1 MKNFSSKGI
10 RFSGDSIKS
19 CVGFIDLVDSTK
31 NTITMEGLDYI
42 RRYYSTFINS
52 VSDLVKSSSGKVV
65 KNIGDCLLFYFP
77 KTSNDKNENSFR
89 EVIECALKI
98 LDKRYSINDELSEQ
112 HLPPFNFRISIDYG
126 VVDLALVGDYSQ
138 IDLFGSTLNL
148 CSKINSSSSLSIP
161 NEIIIGDNFYRI
173 LKSFSSI
180 VEDFNF
186 SNNGEYKLTET
197 TGYPTYNVKRKSYSS
212 SSLNTTTN
220 INDTTSSLHNDKQLS
235 TSISE
240 NSLDNSHYISNSSKE
255 KDLFSHKNNNNNNK
269 RIILVDDEQ
278 DILFTYRAFLKDY
291 NYEVTSFTDPSK
303 ALNYI
308 RDHNNFND
316 ILVVLDIRMKNLNGF
331 QLHQQIKSIDPT
343 IKILFV
349 TALDI
354 LDELLSIVPGV
365 SKDQI
370 MRKPVDRKIFTNT
383 VKKLIN

>member
-1 MKNFSSKGI
+1 
-10 RFSGDSIKS
+10 
-19 CVGFIDLVDSTK
+19 
-31 NTITMEGLDYI
+31 MEGLDYI

-52 VSDLVKSSSGKVV
+52 VSDLVKSSNGKVV

-77 KTSNDKNENSFR
+77 KTSNDKNENAFR
-89 EVIECALKI
+89 EVIEYALTV
-98 LDKRYSINDELSEQ
+98 LNKRFSINDELSKQ

-148 CSKINSSSSLSIP
+148 CSKINSSSLSIP
-161 NEIIIGDNFYRI
+161 NEIIIGDNFYRV

-180 VEDFNF
+180 DKDYNF
-186 SNNGEYKLTET
+186 SNNGEYKITET
-197 TGYPTYNVKRKSYSS
+197 IGYPTYTLQRKCSSLSFITINNDTSSYPNAQSS
-212 SSLNTTTN
+212 SF
-220 INDTTSSLHNDKQLS
+220 IF
-235 TSISE
+235 E
-240 NSLDNSHYISNSSKE
+240 NSLVDNNYYISSENDLCSNSK
-255 KDLFSHKNNNNNNK
+255 NNNK
-269 RIILVDDEQ
+269 RVILVDDEQ

-291 NYEVTSFTDPSK
+291 NYEITSFTDPLK

-308 RDHNNFND
+308 RNNNNFND
-316 ILVVLDIRMKNLNGF
+316 LLVILDIRMKNLNGF

-354 LDELLSIVPGV
+354 LDELISIVPGI

-370 MRKPVDRKIFTNT
+370 MRKPVDKKIFTNT
-383 VKKLIN
+383 VKKLVN

>member
-10 RFSGDSIKS
+10 RFSGDSIKC

-31 NTITMEGLDYI
+31 STITMDGLNYI

-52 VSDLVKSSSGKVV
+52 VSDLVKSSNGKVV

-77 KTSNDKNENSFR
+77 KTSNDKNENAFR
-89 EVIECALKI
+89 EVIEYALTV
-98 LDKRYSINDELSEQ
+98 LNRRFSINDELSKQ

-148 CSKINSSSSLSIP
+148 CSKINSSSLSIP
-161 NEIIIGDNFYRI
+161 NEIIIGDNFYRV

-180 VEDFNF
+180 DKDYNF
-186 SNNGEYKLTET
+186 SNNGEYKITET
-197 TGYPTYNVKRKSYSS
+197 IGYPTYNLQTKRSSLSFITINNDSS
-212 SSLNTTTN
+212 SHPNAQ
-220 INDTTSSLHNDKQLS
+220 SSS
-235 TSISE
+235 FIFE
-240 NSLDNSHYISNSSKE
+240 NSLVDNNYHISNENNLCSNSK
-255 KDLFSHKNNNNNNK
+255 NNNK
-269 RIILVDDEQ
+269 RVILVDDEQ

-291 NYEVTSFTDPSK
+291 NYEITSFTDPLK

-308 RDHNNFND
+308 RNNNNFND
-316 ILVVLDIRMKNLNGF
+316 LLVILDIRMKNLNGF
-331 QLHQQIKSIDPT
+331 QLYQQIKSIDPT

-354 LDELLSIVPGV
+354 LDELLSIVPGI

-370 MRKPVDRKIFTNT
+370 MRKPVDKKIFTNT
-383 VKKLIN
+383 VKKLVN

>member
-42 RRYYSTFINS
+42 RRYYSIFINS
-52 VSDLVKSSSGKVV
+52 VSNLVKSSNGRVV

-77 KTSNDKNENSFR
+77 KTSNEKNEHSFR
-89 EVIECALKI
+89 EVIECVLKI
-98 LDKRYSINDELSEQ
+98 LDTRYSLNDELSKQ
-112 HLPPFNFRISIDYG
+112 YLPPFNFRISIDYG
-126 VVDLALVGDYSQ
+126 IVDLALVGDYSQ

-180 VEDFNF
+180 VRDFNF
-186 SNNGEYKLTET
+186 CNNGEYKITET
-197 TGYPTYNVKRKSYSS
+197 TGYPTYNIKRKSYSS
-212 SSLNTTTN
+212 SSPLITTN
-220 INDTTSSLHNDKQLS
+220 ANDTRNAQHDKQS
-235 TSISE
+235 SSSIFE
-240 NSLDNSHYISNSSKE
+240 NLDTNYYINSKE
-255 KDLFSHKNNNNNNK
+255 KDLFSHKKNNNNK
-269 RIILVDDEQ
+269 KIILVDDEQ

-291 NYEVTSFTDPSK
+291 NYEVTSFTDHSI

-308 RDHNNFND
+308 RDHGNFND
-316 ILVVLDIRMKNLNGF
+316 LLLVILDIRMKNLNGF

-343 IKILFV
+343 IKILFI

-354 LDELLSIVPGV
+354 LDELLSIVPGL
-365 SKDQI
+365 SKEQI
-370 MRKPVDRKIFTNT
+370 IRKPVDRKIFTNT